1 MDASTNTPAAAG
13 AELALPYLL
22 ESGEFTAFAAA
33 AAGGAVRARVS
44 PPLLPLVA
52 AALWRSR
59 SGLEPRG
66 LAVVVADDDAA
77 RTLIEAAV
85 LHVPEAPAAYLP
97 SRGAVYGSGIDPAPH
112 LVGERSAAL
121 DAAAA
126 GGLIAVSVDAL
137 LERVP
142 GPATR
147 PRPVV
152 VEAGSE

>member
-77 RTLIEAAV
+77 RTLI
-85 LHVPEAPAAYLP
+85 
-97 SRGAVYGSGIDPAPH
+97 
-112 LVGERSAAL
+112 
-121 DAAAA
+121 
-126 GGLIAVSVDAL
+126 
-137 LERVP
+137 
-142 GPATR
+142 
-147 PRPVV
+147 
-152 VEAGSE
+152 